1 MPDPI
6 RVLVVDDLAFMRAA
20 LKRSI
25 EVDPRFKVID
35 TAPDGQQGVDKALKL
50 KPDVVTLDVEM
61 PVMNGIEAL
70 KILVA
75 KSTIPVVMVSAV
87 TDSGAKI
94 TMDALELG
102 AVDFIPKSKGAELI
116 HEKLLAAV
124 AANPARRGIALRQ
137 PRPAPPAKEEP
148 AAKPAGLAR
157 PSIQTRPKTPEAP
170 ARTLQDRMPLQ
181 SRIQPQPH
189 HPPQPP
195 HPHPQDRQRPQ
206 PDNGHAPQPAPTPA
220 PGATTAKRD
229 ISYIRVPAKIVVIG
243 SSTGGPQA
251 LQEVIRQLPANLP
264 VPVVIA
270 QHMPAQ
276 FTLALAKRLDECCP
290 PKVVEARNG
299 EPLQRGTVYIG
310 PGGMHLR
317 VTQNEIRVDESK
329 GESLYK
335 PSVDV
340 LAESVLN
347 AFGKSVL
354 GVMLTGMGND
364 GAAEFTK
371 LHKAGAYNIAQDQ
384 ATCVVYGMPRAVVE
398 AGAADEILPVERIGL
413 RIRSAFG
420 L

>member
-1 MPDPI
+1 MPDLI
-6 RVLVVDDLAFMRAA
+6 RVLVVDDSAFMRAA
-20 LKRSI
+20 LRRSI
-25 EVDPRFKVID
+25 EIDPRFKVID
-35 TAPDGQQGVDKALKL
+35 TAADGQQGVEKALRL

-61 PVMNGIEAL
+61 PLMNGIEAL

-87 TDSGAKI
+87 TDNGAKI

-102 AVDFIPKSKGAELI
+102 AVDFIPKAKGAELI
-116 HEKLLAAV
+116 HEKLMAAV
-124 AANPARRGIALRQ
+124 AANPARRGLAMRIA
-137 PRPAPPAKEEP
+137 RPAAPVKTEPPSEP
-148 AAKPAGLAR
+148 KQKGLAR
-157 PSIQTRPKTPEAP
+157 PSIQPRGRTPEPPAAKAP
-170 ARTLQDRMPLQ
+170 MTSLRDRIHNHAPGVHLRDRQ
-181 SRIQPQPH
+181 NPVEQPQV
-189 HPPQPP
+189 
-195 HPHPQDRQRPQ
+195 
-206 PDNGHAPQPAPTPA
+206 TPA
-220 PGATTAKRD
+220 PATAATTPKRD
-229 ISYIRVPAKIVVIG
+229 ISYVRVPAKIVVIG

-251 LQEVIRQLPANLP
+251 LQEVIRQIPANLP

-317 VTQNEIRVDESK
+317 VTPNEIRVEESK

-364 GAAEFTK
+364 GAAEFAR
-371 LHKAGAYNIAQDQ
+371 LHKAGAYNVVQDQ

-398 AGAADEILPVERIGL
+398 AGAADEILPLERIGL

>member
-6 RVLVVDDLAFMRAA
+6 RVLVVDDSAFMRAA

-35 TAPDGQQGVDKALKL
+35 TASDGQQGVDKALRL

-61 PVMNGIEAL
+61 PIMNGIEAL
-70 KILVA
+70 KVLVS

-87 TDSGAKI
+87 TDSGAKV

-102 AVDFIPKSKGAELI
+102 AVDFIPKAKGAELI

-124 AANPARRGIALRQ
+124 SANPARRGAAMRAA
-137 PRPAPPAKEEP
+137 RPAAAPVPAKEQPKENGQ
-148 AAKPAGLAR
+148 AKPNTLAR
-157 PSIQTRPKTPEAP
+157 PSIQPRGRTPEP
-170 ARTLQDRMPLQ
+170 AAKTARERMPLQ
-181 SRIQPQPH
+181 GRQSPQPLER
-189 HPPQPP
+189 PQ
-195 HPHPQDRQRPQ
+195 HQEHPQVNQA
-206 PDNGHAPQPAPTPA
+206 GGA
-220 PGATTAKRD
+220 PGVTAPKRD

-264 VPVVIA
+264 VPVVVA

-290 PKVVEARNG
+290 PKVVEARHG
-299 EPLQRGTVYIG
+299 ELLQRGTVYIG

-317 VTQNEIRVDESK
+317 VTQNEIRVDESR

-340 LAESVLN
+340 LAESALH
-347 AFGKSVL
+347 AFGKAVL

-364 GAAEFTK
+364 GALEFAK
-371 LHKAGAYNIAQDQ
+371 LHKAGAYNVVQDQ
-384 ATCVVYGMPRAVVE
+384 STCVVYGMPRAVVE